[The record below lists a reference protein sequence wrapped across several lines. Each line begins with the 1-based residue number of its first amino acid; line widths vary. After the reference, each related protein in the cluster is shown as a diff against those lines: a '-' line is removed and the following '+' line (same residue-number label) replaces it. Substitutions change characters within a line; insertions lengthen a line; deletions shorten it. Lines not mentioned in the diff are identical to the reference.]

1 MVANNSG
8 APMVTSQVTI
18 TFDNADLF
26 SSATVTATAGDAT
39 STATVVPVTGGDSPE
54 QSNLT
59 VFNLEPPL
67 VVPAGESAT
76 ISLSVVVSNTP
87 HVTMWHRPV
96 MYASMIPGDSLRGWG
111 SGLLA
116 SMLLLSVGTI
126 LVTSSRPRRMYF
138 VLVIV
143 LLAMTSQVGCDNG
156 SIGSPSSGS
165 SGSSSRSSVPV
176 SNQNARGVT
185 ANNQN
190 TGDKI
195 TVSGF
200 PPAGIPLSTISV
212 P

>member
-26 SSATVTATAGDAT
+26 SSATVTATVGEAT
-39 STATVVPVTGGDSPE
+39 STATVVQVTGGDSPE
-54 QSNLT
+54 HPNMT

-76 ISLSVVVSNTP
+76 INLSVVVSTTP
-87 HVTMWHRPV
+87 NVTMLRRPV
-96 MYASMIPGDSLRGWG
+96 MYASMVPGDGLRGWG
-111 SGLLA
+111 GGLLA
-116 SMLLLSVGTI
+116 SMLLLSVGTM
-126 LVTSSRPRRMYF
+126 LVTNSRPRRMYF

-156 SIGSPSSGS
+156 SIGSPSGGS
-165 SGSSSRSSVPV
+165 SGSSSSVPKV

-190 TGDKI
+190 TGDPI

-200 PPAGIPLSTISV
+200 PPGGIPLSTISV